1 MISRCISR
9 LPSGRGTAAKPQ
21 STPALRF
28 SRPTMFAQRTTRSA
42 TSSGCSTKCVVSET
56 IPGMRILPSGE
67 LEVFPEVMLV
77 FVAGVRVFEGV
88 SSGFD
93 LEKDIGYVLEWHVM
107 DAGADID

>member
-1 MISRCISR
+1 
-9 LPSGRGTAAKPQ
+9 
-21 STPALRF
+21 
-28 SRPTMFAQRTTRSA
+28 
-42 TSSGCSTKCVVSET
+42 
-56 IPGMRILPSGE
+56 MRILPSGE

-107 DAGADID
+107 DAGADIDAVAGVKTDPIFRYTAYGVVNDLHPALSPLSTLLRAELRHPWNIGEKLGAH